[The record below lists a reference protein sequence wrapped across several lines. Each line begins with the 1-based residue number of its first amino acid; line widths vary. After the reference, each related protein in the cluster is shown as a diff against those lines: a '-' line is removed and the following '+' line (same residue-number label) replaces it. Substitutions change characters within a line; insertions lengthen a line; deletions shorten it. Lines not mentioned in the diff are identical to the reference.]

1 MVINYREVTRG
12 IVICFAQH
20 RGPGSSVEEGGLVVG
35 EEQIVPVGVV
45 YRVDYLEIQFNLIGL
60 LG

>member
-1 MVINYREVTRG
+1 
-12 IVICFAQH
+12 
-20 RGPGSSVEEGGLVVG
+20 VEEGGLVVG

-45 YRVDYLEIQFNLIGL
+45 NRVDYLDIQFSLIGL

>member
-1 MVINYREVTRG
+1 MVINYREVKRDV
-12 IVICFAQH
+12 VICFAQH

-35 EEQIVPVGVV
+35 EKQVVPVGVV
-45 YRVDYLEIQFNLIGL
+45 NRVDDLDVQFSLIGL